1 MAFTELSLLRY
12 FQKSHIQFPYTLIA
26 IPNKIHTN
34 AAVIL
39 YCKKSNKNT
48 MEKYLFILAFFAG
61 VVLVFVIG
69 YLLGKL
75 LKLDKY
81 KKDNINENKQ

>member
-1 MAFTELSLLRY
+1 
-12 FQKSHIQFPYTLIA
+12 
-26 IPNKIHTN
+26 
-34 AAVIL
+34 
-39 YCKKSNKNT
+39 
-48 MEKYLFILAFFAG
+48 MEKYLYILAFFAG
-61 VVLVFVIG
+61 VILVFAIG

>member
-1 MAFTELSLLRY
+1 M
-12 FQKSHIQFPYTLIA
+12 
-26 IPNKIHTN
+26 
-34 AAVIL
+34 
-39 YCKKSNKNT
+39 YCKKTIKNT

>member
-1 MAFTELSLLRY
+1 MKVFLSLLLY